1 MKIYSPNYGF
11 LISNIS
17 HLDRNNLRSHKSKK
31 EKKEKRKKAFLTEFI
46 FDVNLAFS
54 KRSLIVVNNPT
65 NRSLIA
71 GDLEAGYISHGQS
84 TLKVCEY
91 LHRP

>member
-31 EKKEKRKKAFLTEFI
+31 EKRKKKKGLFNWI
-46 FDVNLAFS
+46 YIQRQPS
-54 KRSLIVVNNPT
+54 I
-65 NRSLIA
+65 
-71 GDLEAGYISHGQS
+71 LETVAYRG
-84 TLKVCEY
+84 E
-91 LHRP
+91 